1 MIKKNKIMSSGP
13 VIFETTSTNVK
24 IERQAIHTKTL
35 DGNNKSAEISP
46 EDKKAY
52 LCEVK
57 KLAENVSCGDENYC
71 QWITKNFGK
80 TKGRQNFK
88 VHLFYKADKKNKD
101 KPQKRPVFAVKVK
114 YNNGSIFNK
123 KSSAPPEKKVSL
135 PQVCEDAK
143 DCVIPRVWTD
153 DMDDCV
159 PSKPHKLDFV
169 LLSLDGKPIG
179 ADAAAAAAAPESDS
193 DSDDDAD
200 KKIAELQAELAKVQK
215 DIEEIDVILESA
227 EFDEAAKNDAI
238 AKKSKLEAKATKLE
252 EKIQFLAEIL
262 VLEESVKRITAE
274 ISSKTSDNEK
284 RNLEAEL
291 HAIDESLT
299 KAKKAAAKPKKTKK
313 ASGGGAPKAPDD
325 HETFVANAKTTNT
338 KLTFCVRDEAVGQV
352 AFAVQALG
360 LTDYFTNGCIINCY
374 QNEKNLNF
382 CRNMGFK
389 KLELGLYFDQRKYLE
404 QNPQNM
410 RLKRVCAS
418 LSKINLR
425 FLPQFEYLDI
435 GKNCRD
441 AVRNLVMIPL
451 IEKFYAENPH
461 LVTSEVR
468 RELGSQSCCYE
479 LARRT
484 TGFFYTYSRQGNN
497 DWIKITEA
505 ENILIGKQMVRF
517 NGSAAG
523 NVLKSGGA

>member
-1 MIKKNKIMSSGP
+1 MSDL
-13 VIFETTSTNVK
+13 VTFVNNVK
-24 IERQAIHTKTL
+24 IDIEQQAIHTKTL

-80 TKGRQNFK
+80 TTKGRNFM
-88 VHLFYKADKKNKD
+88 VHLFYKADKKDSAKA
-101 KPQKRPVFAVKVK
+101 QKRPVFAVKVK
-114 YNNGSIFNK
+114 IDNTPIFEK
-123 KSSAPPEKKVSL
+123 KSTAQPDKKVSL

-159 PSKPHKLDFV
+159 PPKPHKLDFIP
-169 LLSLDGKPIG
+169 LSLDGKPIG
-179 ADAAAAAAAPESDS
+179 AAAAAA
-193 DSDDDAD
+193 DDDDDGKAA
-200 KKIAELQAELAKVQK
+200 KIAELQAKFKQVIK
-215 DIEEIDVILESA
+215 DI
-227 EFDEAAKNDAI
+227 DENEAIISKINKNDDEGTKAQD
-238 AKKSKLEAKATKLE
+238 KKKELEAKATKLE
-252 EKIQFLAEIL
+252 EKIQVLKLKIAQKKDAEAKIL
-262 VLEESVKRITAE
+262 QLDEKVKEITAE
-274 ISSKTSDNEK
+274 INSSETSDK
-284 RNLEAEL
+284 SSLEAEL
-291 HAIDESLT
+291 HTINEELNTAKSNL
-299 KAKKAAAKPKKTKK
+299 KAKKTKK
-313 ASGGGAPKAPDD
+313 APSKTPKTPKE
-325 HETFVANAKTTNT
+325 HEIFVENAKSTNT

-360 LTDYFTNGCIINCY
+360 LTQYFEKGCIINCY

-389 KLELGLYFDQRKYLE
+389 KLELGLYFNQSNYLQ

-484 TGFFYTYSRQGNN
+484 TGFFYTYSHNS
-497 DWIKITEA
+497 DEWITEPEA
-505 ENILIGKQMVRF
+505 EKILISKQMVRF
-517 NGSAAG
+517 NGNYAG
-523 NVLKSGGA
+523 NVYGA

>member
-1 MIKKNKIMSSGP
+1 MSAVTFSTIGSEIIQSQEIHYKIL
-13 VIFETTSTNVK
+13 N
-24 IERQAIHTKTL
+24 
-35 DGNNKSAEISP
+35 GNNKQAEISA

-80 TKGRQNFK
+80 TTKGRNFM
-88 VHLFYKADKKNKD
+88 VYLFYKADKKNSANA
-101 KPQKRPVFAVKVK
+101 QKRPVFAVKVK
-114 YNNGSIFNK
+114 IDNTPIFEK
-123 KSSAPPEKKVSL
+123 KSTAQPDKKVSL

-159 PSKPHKLDFV
+159 PPKPHKLDFV
-169 LLSLDGKPIG
+169 PLSLDGKPIG
-179 ADAAAAAAAPESDS
+179 ADAAADDADAAAAV
-193 DSDDDAD
+193 DDDGGDSAAAAAAAAATN
-200 KKIAELQAELAKVQK
+200 AELLKGL
-215 DIEEIDVILESA
+215 EERLSTIKNMESA
-227 EFDEAAKNDAI
+227 GLPPERQKEKN
-238 AKKSKLEAKATKLE
+238 KLELNISILKEEYEVSK
-252 EKIQFLAEIL
+252 EKI
-262 VLEESVKRITAE
+262 T
-274 ISSKTSDNEK
+274 
-284 RNLEAEL
+284 NLK
-291 HAIDESLT
+291 
-299 KAKKAAAKPKKTKK
+299 KAKPEATAKGKT
-313 ASGGGAPKAPDD
+313 PKAPDD
-325 HETFVANAKTTNT
+325 HETFVENAKSTNT

-352 AFAVQALG
+352 AFAIEELQ
-360 LTDYFTNGCIINCY
+360 LTRYFTNGCIINCY

-389 KLELGLYFDQRKYLE
+389 KLELGLYFNQGKYLE

-484 TGFFYTYSRQGNN
+484 TGFFYTYSRVDGSELIRAN
-497 DWIKITEA
+497 EA
-505 ENILIGKQMVRF
+505 EKILISKQMVRF
-517 NGSAAG
+517 NGKFA
-523 NVLKSGGA
+523 NYVYGA

>member
-1 MIKKNKIMSSGP
+1 MSGP
-13 VIFETTSTNVK
+13 VTFVNNVK
-24 IERQAIHTKTL
+24 IDIEQQAIHTKTL
-35 DGNNKSAEISP
+35 DGKGKKAEISP

-57 KLAENVSCGDENYC
+57 KLADNVSCGDENYC

-80 TKGRQNFK
+80 TTKGRNFM
-88 VHLFYKADKKNKD
+88 VHLFYKADKKDSAKA
-101 KPQKRPVFAVKVK
+101 QKRPVFAVKVK

-159 PSKPHKLDFV
+159 PPKPHKLDFV
-169 LLSLDGKPIG
+169 MLSLDGKPIG
-179 ADAAAAAAAPESDS
+179 ADAAA
-193 DSDDDAD
+193 DDDDDDDDDDGDDDDGKAA
-200 KKIAELQAELAKVQK
+200 KIAELQAKFKQVIK
-215 DIEEIDVILESA
+215 DI
-227 EFDEAAKNDAI
+227 DENEAIISKINKNDDEGTKAQD
-238 AKKSKLEAKATKLE
+238 KKKELEAKATKLE
-252 EKIQFLAEIL
+252 EKIQVLKLKIAQKKDAEAKIL
-262 VLEESVKRITAE
+262 QLDEKVKEITAE
-274 ISSKTSDNEK
+274 INSSETSDK
-284 RNLEAEL
+284 SSLEAEL
-291 HAIDESLT
+291 HTINEELNTAKSNPKS
-299 KAKKAAAKPKKTKK
+299 KAPKKAPSKTPKT
-313 ASGGGAPKAPDD
+313 PKE
-325 HETFVANAKTTNT
+325 HEIFVANVKDTQT

-352 AFAVQALG
+352 AFALQTLQ
-360 LTDYFTNGCIINCY
+360 LTQYFENGCIINCY

-389 KLELGLYFDQRKYLE
+389 KLELGLYFNQIEYIKQNQ
-404 QNPQNM
+404 QNP

-497 DWIKITEA
+497 NLIEETEA
-505 ENILIGKQMVRF
+505 EKILIGKQMVRF
-517 NGSAAG
+517 NGSHAG
-523 NVLKSGGA
+523 NVYGA

>member
-1 MIKKNKIMSSGP
+1 LIKKNKIMSSSP
-13 VIFETTSTNVK
+13 ITFSNIAYNEVQSQK
-24 IERQAIHTKTL
+24 IHKRTL
-35 DGNNKSAEISP
+35 DGIGNSADISP
-46 EDKKAY
+46 EEKKAY

-71 QWITKNFGK
+71 QWITRNFGK
-80 TKGRQNFK
+80 TKGRQDFI
-88 VHLFYKADKKNKD
+88 VHLFYKADKKDSD
-101 KPQKRPVFAVKVK
+101 KAQKRPVFAVKVK
-114 YNNGSIFNK
+114 FDKTPIFQK
-123 KSSAPPEKKVSL
+123 KLAALPDKKVSL

-159 PSKPHKLDFV
+159 PPKPHKLDFV
-169 LLSLDGKPIG
+169 PLSLDGKPIG

-193 DSDDDAD
+193 DGDDAE
-200 KKIAELQAELAKVQK
+200 IAGLQAELEQVTNT
-215 DIEEIDVILESA
+215 DEEGT
-227 EFDEAAKNDAI
+227 AAK
-238 AKKSKLEAKATKLE
+238 AKKSELETLQDKIDTLKTEPKTKTPGKTLKDRKEHEIFVEKAT
-252 EKIQFLAEIL
+252 
-262 VLEESVKRITAE
+262 
-274 ISSKTSDNEK
+274 
-284 RNLEAEL
+284 
-291 HAIDESLT
+291 
-299 KAKKAAAKPKKTKK
+299 
-313 ASGGGAPKAPDD
+313 
-325 HETFVANAKTTNT
+325 TTHI

-352 AFAVQALG
+352 AFALQTLQ
-360 LTDYFTNGCIINCY
+360 LTQYFENGCIINCY

-389 KLELGLYFDQRKYLE
+389 KLELGLYFNQGKYIE
-404 QNPQNM
+404 QNQQNP

-497 DWIKITEA
+497 NLIEDKEA
-505 ENILIGKQMVRF
+505 EKILIGKQMVRF

-523 NVLKSGGA
+523 NVLNFGGA

>member
-1 MIKKNKIMSSGP
+1 LIKKNKIMSAVTFDSNGKED
-13 VIFETTSTNVK
+13 IQQQTIHYK
-24 IERQAIHTKTL
+24 IL
-35 DGNNKSAEISP
+35 DGNNKQAEISV
-46 EDKKAY
+46 EHKKAY

-80 TKGRQNFK
+80 TTKGRNFM
-88 VHLFYKADKKNKD
+88 VHLFYKADKKD
-101 KPQKRPVFAVKVK
+101 LTKPQKRPVFAVKVK
-114 YNNGSIFNK
+114 FDKTPIF
-123 KSSAPPEKKVSL
+123 EKKLEAPLDKKISL

-159 PSKPHKLDFV
+159 PPKPHKLDFV
-169 LLSLDGKPIG
+169 PLSLDGKPIG
-179 ADAAAAAAAPESDS
+179 TDAAAAANATANAA
-193 DSDDDAD
+193 DDDGGDSAD
-200 KKIAELQAELAKVQK
+200 ILRKKDKISEFEHLLTILKKEQNKNA
-215 DIEEIDVILESA
+215 ILENIEALKKEIINLKKA
-227 EFDEAAKNDAI
+227 E
-238 AKKSKLEAKATKLE
+238 
-252 EKIQFLAEIL
+252 
-262 VLEESVKRITAE
+262 
-274 ISSKTSDNEK
+274 
-284 RNLEAEL
+284 
-291 HAIDESLT
+291 T
-299 KAKKAAAKPKKTKK
+299 KAKTPGKTTKDRK
-313 ASGGGAPKAPDD
+313 D
-325 HETFVANAKTTNT
+325 HETFVEKAKTTHI

-352 AFAVQALG
+352 AFAIEELH
-360 LTDYFTNGCIINCY
+360 LTRYFTNGCIINCY

-389 KLELGLYFDQRKYLE
+389 KLELGLYFNQGKYLE

-484 TGFFYTYSRQGNN
+484 TGFFYTYSRVDSSELIRAN
-497 DWIKITEA
+497 EA
-505 ENILIGKQMVRF
+505 EKILIGKQMVRF
-517 NGSAAG
+517 NGKFA
-523 NVLKSGGA
+523 NYVYGA

>member
-1 MIKKNKIMSSGP
+1 MSAVTFVNNGKI
-13 VIFETTSTNVK
+13 N
-24 IERQAIHTKTL
+24 IERQAIHYKIL
-35 DGNNKSAEISP
+35 DGNMKNTEISP

-80 TKGRQNFK
+80 TTKGRNFK
-88 VHLFYKADKKNKD
+88 VHLFYKADKKDKD

-123 KSSAPPEKKVSL
+123 KSSAEPDKKVSL

-159 PSKPHKLDFV
+159 PPKPHKLDFV
-169 LLSLDGKPIG
+169 PLSLDGKPIG
-179 ADAAAAAAAPESDS
+179 TDAANAADILLLNQKIREYQEHIKNIQNRQN
-193 DSDDDAD
+193 DDNENFT
-200 KKIAELQAELAKVQK
+200 KKI
-215 DIEEIDVILESA
+215 ILES
-227 EFDEAAKNDAI
+227 I
-238 AKKSKLEAKATKLE
+238 
-252 EKIQFLAEIL
+252 
-262 VLEESVKRITAE
+262 
-274 ISSKTSDNEK
+274 
-284 RNLEAEL
+284 
-291 HAIDESLT
+291 ESLKNNIELLQKEIENIRK
-299 KAKKAAAKPKKTKK
+299 KAKPP
-313 ASGGGAPKAPDD
+313 GEAPETPEAPND
-325 HETFVANAKTTNT
+325 HETFVEKAKNT
-338 KLTFCVRDEAVGQV
+338 QIKLTFCVRDEAVGQV
-352 AFAVQALG
+352 AFAIEALQ
-360 LTDYFTNGCIINCY
+360 LTRYFTNGCIINCY

-389 KLELGLYFDQRKYLE
+389 KLELGLYFNQGKYLE
-404 QNPQNM
+404 QNTQNP

-425 FLPQFEYLDI
+425 FLPQFEYLDL

-484 TGFFYTYSRQGNN
+484 TGFFYTYSRVDGSELIRAN
-497 DWIKITEA
+497 EA

-517 NGSAAG
+517 NGNYAG
-523 NVLKSGGA
+523 NVLTPGGA

>member
-1 MIKKNKIMSSGP
+1 MSAVTFSASSLSEIIKQKLHFRI
-13 VIFETTSTNVK
+13 
-24 IERQAIHTKTL
+24 L
-35 DGNNKSAEISP
+35 DGLNKQAEISP
-46 EDKKAY
+46 EHKKAY

-80 TKGRQNFK
+80 TTKDKNFF
-88 VHLFYKADKKNKD
+88 VHLFYKADKKDSAKA
-101 KPQKRPVFAVKVK
+101 QKRPVFAVKVK
-114 YNNGSIFNK
+114 YNKGSIFK
-123 KSSAPPEKKVSL
+123 KKLEAPLDKKVSL

-159 PSKPHKLDFV
+159 PPKPHKLDFV
-169 LLSLDGKPIG
+169 MLSLDGKPIG
-179 ADAAAAAAAPESDS
+179 ADD
-193 DSDDDAD
+193 DDDAAD
-200 KKIAELQAELAKVQK
+200 DAAGADDGGDDDVATLAQLQNELAKVQK
-215 DIEEIDVILESA
+215 DIGEVGAVLETA
-227 EFDEAAKNDAI
+227 KIDEAVKNGAEVNM
-238 AKKSKLEAKATKLE
+238 SKLE
-252 EKIQFLAEIL
+252 EKRRNLNDKITQKQDAEDNIL
-262 VLEESVKRITAE
+262 RLKKLVERITAQANSSE
-274 ISSKTSDNEK
+274 IETEKSSLKEELHIAQKNLKEARAESKSKT
-284 RNLEAEL
+284 
-291 HAIDESLT
+291 
-299 KAKKAAAKPKKTKK
+299 TKK
-313 ASGGGAPKAPDD
+313 APNGAPKTPKD
-325 HETFVANAKTTNT
+325 HETFVEKVKSTNT

-352 AFAVQALG
+352 AFALQTLQ
-360 LTDYFTNGCIINCY
+360 LTQYFEDGCIINCY

-389 KLELGLYFDQRKYLE
+389 KLELGLYFDQTEYLKQNQ
-404 QNPQNM
+404 QNP

-484 TGFFYTYSRQGNN
+484 TGFFYTYSRQDN
-497 DWIKITEA
+497 DNLIEEA
-505 ENILIGKQMVRF
+505 VAEKILIGKQMVRF

-523 NVLKSGGA
+523 DVYGA